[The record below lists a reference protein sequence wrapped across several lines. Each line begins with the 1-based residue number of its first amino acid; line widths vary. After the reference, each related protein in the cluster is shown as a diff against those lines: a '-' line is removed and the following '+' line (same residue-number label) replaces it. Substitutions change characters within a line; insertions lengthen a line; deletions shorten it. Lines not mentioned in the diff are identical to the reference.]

1 MQFKEMTVCEVF
13 KRGVKKVTMECA
25 SVKFWGAIFLG
36 YANWHIIKE
45 DNKFDIFGI
54 TAFLVLL
61 GIREAADLLQ
71 RKQENGGEKK

>member
-1 MQFKEMTVCEVF
+1 MQIKEMTVGDVF
-13 KRGVKKVTMECA
+13 KRGVKKIIMECA

-36 YANWHIIKE
+36 FANWHIIHDE
-45 DNKFDIFGI
+45 NKFDVFGI

-71 RKQENGGEKK
+71 RKEDKGGELK

>member
-1 MQFKEMTVCEVF
+1 MQIKGMSIGDVF
-13 KRGVKKVTMECA
+13 KRGIKKVIIECA

-61 GIREAADLLQ
+61 GIREAADLLGQ
-71 RKQENGGEKK
+71 KKQEGGEAK